1 MRLFTNAILIILFC
15 GFTYNSQAQQKLLT
29 LEDAMEIALENS
41 PDIQKSRLN
50 MERSRQ
56 ILNAQYAAL
65 KSKFTLDVS
74 PIQYRI
80 QEVYDRYNADWY
92 TEENK
97 SAWADLI
104 VRQPIRQ
111 TDGTLILR
119 NNLSYQDH
127 YLETNVA
134 STTTKGFD
142 NNFFIEFTQPLF
154 TYNRTKMNLERNKLS
169 LENAVLSYSIQM
181 LNLEMQVTQAFFYIY
196 QKQTTLEIAKDEYA
210 NQQTSKNI
218 IESKVIAGL
227 SAKEE
232 LVQAELNLAT
242 SKSNLNNKRVDLEN
256 ERDQFKLLLGL
267 PISDT
272 VEVNANVKFKPVVID
287 LNKAIENG
295 ISQRMELRQRK
306 IDITYAEFDLIQ
318 NSATNEFR
326 ADMKLSLGLMG
337 NNEKFMNIYD
347 KPTKSPQVGI
357 TFSIPLFDWG
367 ERKAMIKAA
376 EAELETKEIELETQE
391 TNIVLNIRKIYRNLE
406 NLIDQI
412 VIAEKNEKNAQLT
425 YEINLERYKNGDLT
439 SMDLNRYQ
447 NQLSEKKAELSNA
460 LINYKLE
467 LLNMKLQSLWDFEN
481 NRSFVPKELEENNE
495 TDE

>member
-1 MRLFTNAILIILFC
+1 MKLLTNTILIILFL
-15 GFTYNSQAQQKLLT
+15 GFIHASHAQQKLLT
-29 LEDAMEIALENS
+29 IEDALEIALENS
-41 PDIQKSRLN
+41 PDIQKSKLN
-50 MERSRQ
+50 MEKNREL
-56 ILNAQYAAL
+56 LNAQYAAL
-65 KSKFTLDVS
+65 KSRFSLDVS
-74 PIQYRI
+74 PIQYEV
-80 QEVYDRYNADWY
+80 QEVYNNYFSEWY

-97 SAWADLI
+97 SAWASLI
-104 VRQPIRQ
+104 VHQPIKQ

-119 NNLSYQDH
+119 NNLAYQDN
-127 YLETNVA
+127 YSEAN
-134 STTTKGFD
+134 STTNRGFN
-142 NNFFIEFTQPLF
+142 NNFYVEFSQPLF

-169 LENAVLSYSIQM
+169 LENAVLSYSLQM
-181 LNLEMQVTQAFFYIY
+181 LNLEMRVTQAFFYIY
-196 QKQTTLEIAKDEYA
+196 QKQTTLDIAKEEYN
-210 NQQTSKNI
+210 NQQTSKDI
-218 IESKVIAGL
+218 IESKVAADL

-242 SKSNLNNKRVDLEN
+242 SKSNLNNKLVDLEN

-267 PISDT
+267 SIYDT
-272 VEVNANVKFKPVVID
+272 VEVEANVKFIPVVID

-295 ISQRMELRQRK
+295 INQRMELRQRK

-318 NSATNEFR
+318 NSSTNEFR

-337 NNEKFMNIYD
+337 NNESFMNIYD
-347 KPTKSPQVGI
+347 RPTKSPQVGI

-391 TNIVLNIRKIYRNLE
+391 NNIVLNIRKIFRNLE
-406 NLIDQI
+406 NLINQI

-447 NQLSEKKAELSNA
+447 NQLSEKKADFSNA
-460 LINYKLE
+460 LINYRLE
-467 LLNMKLQSLWDFEN
+467 LLNMKIQSLWDFEN
-481 NRSFVPKELEENNE
+481 DRSFIPKELEENSE

>member
-1 MRLFTNAILIILFC
+1 MRIIKNTTLVIF
-15 GFTYNSQAQQKLLT
+15 FLVFIQDSYSQKLLT

-41 PDIQKSRLN
+41 PDIQKSKLN
-50 MERSRQ
+50 MEKNREL
-56 ILNAQYAAL
+56 LNAQYAAL
-65 KSKFTLDVS
+65 KSRFSLDVS
-74 PIQYRI
+74 PIQYDV
-80 QEVYDRYNADWY
+80 QEVYNNYFSEWY

-97 SAWADLI
+97 MAWASLI
-104 VRQPIRQ
+104 VRQPIKQ

-119 NNLSYQDH
+119 NNLAYQDN
-127 YLETNVA
+127 YSEANETTN
-134 STTTKGFD
+134 KGFN
-142 NNFFIEFTQPLF
+142 NNFYIEFSQPLF

-169 LENAVLSYSIQM
+169 LENAVLSYSLQM

-196 QKQTTLEIAKDEYA
+196 QKQRVLNIAVEEFD
-210 NQQTSKNI
+210 NQQNSKNI
-218 IESKVIAGL
+218 IQSKVDAGL

-232 LVQAELNLAT
+232 FVQAELNLAT
-242 SKSNLNNKRVDLEN
+242 SKSNLDNKKVDLEN

-267 PISDT
+267 SIYDS
-272 VEVNANVKFKPVVID
+272 VEVDANVEFKPVVID

-337 NNEKFMNIYD
+337 NDENFMNIYN
-347 KPTKSPQVGI
+347 KPTRSPQVGI

-376 EAELETKEIELETQE
+376 QAELETKEIELETQE
-391 TNIVLNIRKIYRNLE
+391 NNIVLNIRKIFRNLE
-406 NLIDQI
+406 NLINQI

-447 NQLSEKKAELSNA
+447 TQLSEKKADLSNA

-467 LLNMKLQSLWDFEN
+467 LLNMKIQSLWDFEN
-481 NRSFVPKELEENNE
+481 NRSFVPKELEENSE
-495 TDE
+495 TDK